1 MSPQKREKLEW
12 INHTLWM
19 LGSHGLKLV
28 LQAIYFIVVAR
39 KLGAAEYG
47 TFIAAAAIAEVVS
60 PFSTLGMGNILI
72 KHVARDRQLFPT
84 YWGNALVTTLISGTG
99 LTLGLVTLAPLFLP
113 KAISPVLLVLA
124 ALTSLILGRVLD
136 LARMAYQ
143 SVSRFDRTAQMNLLP
158 HMLRA
163 GAALWMVTF
172 FPDPGAFDWM
182 VLSLICIGTAALASL
197 GFVHCEIGPARP
209 KFSQILPDLKQ
220 GSYFAVGLSAQSIY
234 NDIDKTMLASLAS
247 VEATGLYAAA
257 YRLIEVAFVPMRSIL
272 DASYTRFFKAGKTG
286 VQGTWLVAR
295 KLLPIMAGYGG
306 LAAFG
311 LALGAPI
318 VPWIL
323 GPEYAMAVPALQWL
337 APIVLLKGLHY
348 IAADTLTGADL
359 QGYRSITQI
368 AVAVFN
374 ILLNFWIIPRYG
386 WQGAVMSS
394 LASDG
399 LLVVVLWSFVAWHFN
414 KSKSDRSK
422 GNSKGLNADRPS
434 LG

>member
-1 MSPQKREKLEW
+1 MNRKNHEKREW
-12 INHTLWM
+12 ISHTLWM

-47 TFIAAAAIAEVVS
+47 TFIAATAIAEVVS
-60 PFSTLGMGNILI
+60 PFSTLGMGNILV
-72 KHVARDRQLFPT
+72 KHVARDRHHFSL
-84 YWGNALVTTLISGTG
+84 YWGNALLTTLVSGSA
-99 LTLGLVTLAPLFLP
+99 LTLGLVTLAPCFLP
-113 KAISPVLLVLA
+113 KAVSPVLLLLA
-124 ALTSLILGRVLD
+124 AITSLIFGRVLD

-172 FPDPGAFDWM
+172 FPDPRAYDWM
-182 VLSLICIGTAALASL
+182 VLGLVCIGGAAIASLIL
-197 GFVHCEIGPARP
+197 VHQEIAPARP
-209 KFSQILPDLKQ
+209 KLQQIIPDLRQ
-220 GSYFAVGLSAQSIY
+220 GSYFAIGLSAQSVY

-286 VQGTWLVAR
+286 IQGTWLVAR
-295 KLLPIMAGYGG
+295 KLLPMMAGYGG
-306 LAAFG
+306 LAAVG

-368 AVAVFN
+368 GVAAFN
-374 ILLNFWIIPRYG
+374 ILLNLWMIPRYG

-399 LLVVVLWSFVAWHFN
+399 LLMVILWGFVALHHGR
-414 KSKSDRSK
+414 SKDRSK
-422 GNSKGLNADRPS
+422 GLQADRPS

>member
-1 MSPQKREKLEW
+1 MNRKNHEKREW
-12 INHTLWM
+12 ISHTLWM

-47 TFIAAAAIAEVVS
+47 TFIAATAIAEVVS
-60 PFSTLGMGNILI
+60 PFSTLGMGNILV
-72 KHVARDRQLFPT
+72 KNVARDRHHFSL
-84 YWGNALVTTLISGTG
+84 YWGNALLTTLVSGSA
-99 LTLGLVTLAPLFLP
+99 LTLGLVTLAPCFLP
-113 KAISPVLLVLA
+113 KAVSPVLLLLA
-124 ALTSLILGRVLD
+124 AITSLIFGRVLD

-172 FPDPGAFDWM
+172 FPDPRAYDWM
-182 VLSLICIGTAALASL
+182 VLGLVCIGGAAIASLIL
-197 GFVHCEIGPARP
+197 VHQEIAPARP
-209 KFSQILPDLKQ
+209 KLQQIIPDLRQ
-220 GSYFAVGLSAQSIY
+220 GSYFAIGLSAQSVY

-286 VQGTWLVAR
+286 IQGTWLVAR
-295 KLLPIMAGYGG
+295 KLLPMMAGYGG
-306 LAAFG
+306 LAAVG

-368 AVAVFN
+368 GVAAFN
-374 ILLNFWIIPRYG
+374 ILLNLWMIPRYG

-399 LLVVVLWSFVAWHFN
+399 LLMVILWGFVALHHG
-414 KSKSDRSK
+414 RSK
-422 GNSKGLNADRPS
+422 GRSKGLQADRPS